1 MYINSINY
9 NQSFASKKIKP
20 MNIKSNKQNGKL
32 TQEEINNLLKL
43 KKIYMDLENFYKS
56 ENFQEIMARR
66 KEYLNS
72 IDRYIKQKENNIID
86 QEFNI

>member
-1 MYINSINY
+1 
-9 NQSFASKKIKP
+9 
-20 MNIKSNKQNGKL
+20 
-32 TQEEINNLLKL
+32 
-43 KKIYMDLENFYKS
+43 MDLENFYKS

-72 IDRYIKQKENNIID
+72 IDRYIKQKESNIID